1 MRNYY
6 DDISWS
12 FLISSPSH
20 SGDFFEESVVLLLE
34 VNEDGAFGIAINKP
48 GGKKLGEISAE
59 FESTPLEDVEIFD
72 GGPVGKETVSIA
84 VCSRGG
90 ECECGGS
97 FSFGTTTQ
105 NAIEEISNNPD
116 AKVAAFSGYSGW
128 APKQL
133 QSEIS
138 EGEWIVSNADIG
150 AIFEIPAEDIWR
162 ELLIRERPE
171 YAALERPKSP
181 PSLN

>member
-34 VNEDGAFGIAINKP
+34 DNEDGAFGIAINKP
-48 GGKKLGEISAE
+48 GGKKLG
-59 FESTPLEDVEIFD
+59 EIFD

-150 AIFEIPAEDIWR
+150 AIFE
-162 ELLIRERPE
+162 ERDFQLF
-171 YAALERPKSP
+171 YK
-181 PSLN
+181 

>member
-34 VNEDGAFGIAINKP
+34 DNEDGAFGIAINKP
-48 GGKKLGEISAE
+48 GGKKARRNIRRVRI
-59 FESTPLEDVEIFD
+59 D
-72 GGPVGKETVSIA
+72 PVGGCRNIRRRAGGQGDRQHRGLLPRRRMRMRGQFFLRDDHAKRDRGNFQQSRCE
-84 VCSRGG
+84 SRGI
-90 ECECGGS
+90 
-97 FSFGTTTQ
+97 FR
-105 NAIEEISNNPD
+105 IL
-116 AKVAAFSGYSGW
+116 GW